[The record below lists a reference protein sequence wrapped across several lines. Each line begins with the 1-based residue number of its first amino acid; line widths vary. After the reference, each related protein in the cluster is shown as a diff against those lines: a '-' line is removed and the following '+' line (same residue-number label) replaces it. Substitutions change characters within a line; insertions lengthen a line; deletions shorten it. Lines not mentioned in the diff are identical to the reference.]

1 MTHRREFVMGVKAG
15 LPVCIG
21 FIPIAIAYAVS
32 AIHSGLTPGQTVT
45 MSVIVFAGASQMAA
59 VNMLSAGAGAAAVIF
74 ATFILNLRHFIMSTC
89 VMKRLEKAPLMAR
102 LGLSP
107 FVTDESFALFTS
119 SEALPGSPYAFLG
132 LVAATY
138 LPWVLGTV
146 AGCFMFSLLPPLVS
160 DSLGVALPALFIS
173 LIVPGVRKSAR
184 LFAMVVLTAALNTAL
199 SAVISGSWAVIAST
213 LLGALAGVFI
223 VGEEEGAAA

>member
-1 MTHRREFVMGVKAG
+1 MTHRKEFLTGVKAG

-45 MSVIVFAGASQMAA
+45 MSLIVFAGASQMAA
-59 VNMLSAGAGAAAVIF
+59 VNMLAAGAGAAAIIL
-74 ATFILNLRHFIMSTC
+74 ATLILNLRHLIMSTC
-89 VMKRLEKAPLMAR
+89 VMKRLEKAPLFAR
-102 LGLSP
+102 MGLSP

-119 SEALPGSPYAFLG
+119 DDALPGSPYTFLG

-138 LPWVLGTV
+138 IPWVLGTV
-146 AGCFMFSLLPPLVS
+146 LGCFMFSLLPPLVA
-160 DSLGVALPALFIS
+160 DSLGIALPALFIA
-173 LIVPGVRKSAR
+173 LLVPGVRKSLR
-184 LFAMVVLTAALNTAL
+184 LLAVVIFTAVLNTVL
-199 SAVISGSWAVIAST
+199 SAVMSGSWAVIIST

-223 VGEEEGAAA
+223 MDEKEEATV

>member
-1 MTHRREFVMGVKAG
+1 
-15 LPVCIG
+15 
-21 FIPIAIAYAVS
+21 
-32 AIHSGLTPGQTVT
+32 
-45 MSVIVFAGASQMAA
+45 
-59 VNMLSAGAGAAAVIF
+59 
-74 ATFILNLRHFIMSTC
+74 
-89 VMKRLEKAPLMAR
+89 
-102 LGLSP
+102 
-107 FVTDESFALFTS
+107 
-119 SEALPGSPYAFLG
+119 
-132 LVAATY
+132 
-138 LPWVLGTV
+138 
-146 AGCFMFSLLPPLVS
+146 MFSLLPPLVS